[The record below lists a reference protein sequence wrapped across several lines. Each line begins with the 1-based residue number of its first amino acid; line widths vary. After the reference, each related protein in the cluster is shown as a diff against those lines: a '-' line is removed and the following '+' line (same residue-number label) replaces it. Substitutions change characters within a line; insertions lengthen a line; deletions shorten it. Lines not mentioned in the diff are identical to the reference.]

1 MGRFLFAIGRRPAIV
16 GERRADH
23 AVWTAY
29 TMPEMLIIK
38 PSALRDIVHGLQVAA
53 SIKAQKPEWRISWIV
68 RDIYAPLVRSCAAVD
83 QVFVF
88 QRHEGARGFLRTMRE
103 VRKREFDLV
112 CDFQGLLR
120 TGLMAKWA
128 RGQRK
133 VGRPDAREGAGFFY
147 DETIKLPA
155 DGTTAHV
162 LEALLQFCPV
172 VGAEARLTG
181 PLHFRDLERLHLGF
195 MAPRK
200 GIRPILIFPDSG
212 ERSKKWNGFSELT
225 ALLIRETGRKVVW
238 AGSNYLPCRESFPEG
253 TFVNLT
259 GNTSLT
265 SLPALLHKA
274 DWVISND
281 SGPMHLSAAMGLK
294 TIGLFG
300 PTDPRQYGPYPLK
313 SPTNYTIQAPVGEL
327 ALLSAKETFYLFNR
341 IEAGLPK
348 AQARAALLPA

>member
-1 MGRFLFAIGRRPAIV
+1 
-16 GERRADH
+16 
-23 AVWTAY
+23 
-29 TMPEMLIIK
+29 MPEMLIIK
-38 PSALRDIVHGLQVAA
+38 PSALRDIVHGLQVAT

-68 RDIYAPLVRSCAAVD
+68 RDIFAPLVRSSAAVD

-112 CDFQGLLR
+112 CDFQCLLR
-120 TGLMAKWA
+120 TGLMTKWA
-128 RGQRK
+128 RGRRK

-147 DETIKLPA
+147 DEKIKLPA
-155 DGTTAHV
+155 EGASAHV
-162 LEALLQFCPV
+162 LETLLQFCPV

-195 MAPRK
+195 MDARK
-200 GIRPILIFPDSG
+200 GQRPILMFPDSG
-212 ERSKKWNGFSELT
+212 ESAKKWNGYAELT
-225 ALLIRETGRKVVW
+225 ALLIREAGRKVVW

-265 SLPALLHKA
+265 SLPALLTKS

-281 SGPMHLSAAMGLK
+281 SGPMHLAAAMSLK

-313 SPTNYTIQAPVGEL
+313 CPTNYAIQAPVGEL
-327 ALLSAKETFYLFNR
+327 SLLSAKEVFYLFNR
-341 IEAGLPK
+341 IEALLHK
-348 AQARAALLPA
+348 VQTRAALAHA

>member
-1 MGRFLFAIGRRPAIV
+1 
-16 GERRADH
+16 
-23 AVWTAY
+23 
-29 TMPEMLIIK
+29 MPEMLIIK

-68 RDIYAPLVRSCAAVD
+68 RDIFAPLVRSCTAVD
-83 QVFVF
+83 HVFVF

-120 TGLMAKWA
+120 TGLMTKWA
-128 RGQRK
+128 RGRRK
-133 VGRPDAREGAGFFY
+133 VGRPDAREGSGFFY
-147 DETIKLPA
+147 NEKITLPPE
-155 DGTTAHV
+155 GEQAHV
-162 LEALLQFCPV
+162 LETLLEFCRV
-172 VGAEARLTG
+172 AGAEPRLTG

-195 MAPRK
+195 MDPLK
-200 GIRPILIFPDSG
+200 GQRPILVFPDSG
-212 ERSKKWNGFSELT
+212 ESRKKWNGFSELT
-225 ALLIRETGRKVVW
+225 ALLIREAHRKVVW

-253 TFVNLT
+253 SFVNLT

-265 SLPALLHKA
+265 SLPALLSKA

-300 PTDPRQYGPYPLK
+300 PTDPRQFGPYPLK
-313 SPTNYTIQAPVGEL
+313 SPTNYAIQAPVGEL
-327 ALLSAKETFYLFNR
+327 ALLSAKETFFLFNR
-341 IEAGLPK
+341 IEASLHK
-348 AQARAALLPA
+348 AQTRASLTHA